1 MAWRKKI
8 CRNLEVDIDSMN
20 CRCFGPLQIPC
31 EDLEKKEK
39 IQLLPDEYQTI
50 LYQDRDNLTMDVA
63 CVKMG
68 ISKTVYAGLY
78 KSARAKLV
86 CMLDQWCVLTIC
98 DGK

>member
-1 MAWRKKI
+1 
-8 CRNLEVDIDSMN
+8 
-20 CRCFGPLQIPC
+20 
-31 EDLEKKEK
+31 
-39 IQLLPDEYQTI
+39 
-50 LYQDRDNLTMDVA
+50 
-63 CVKMG
+63 VKMG